1 MGSALLALLSS
12 THLSELAN
20 CSQGP
25 GGGCPPGGPLPDC
38 NTYPCLIGRA
48 ADNLGTIGTAVLG
61 LGGLAIS
68 KKCLDKYEELQ
79 EKKMDRLANMKNFT
93 SLEES
98 YSILG
103 MEYKYKIDCSGMKG
117 SAESDDQS
125 YMDQIMD
132 SEDTEQA
139 SVGKK

>member
-1 MGSALLALLSS
+1 MGTVA
-12 THLSELAN
+12 
-20 CSQGP
+20 
-25 GGGCPPGGPLPDC
+25 
-38 NTYPCLIGRA
+38 
-48 ADNLGTIGTAVLG
+48 LG
-61 LGGLAIS
+61 LGGLVIS
-68 KKCLDKYEELQ
+68 KKCLDKYGELQ

-103 MEYKYKIDCSGMKG
+103 MEYKSKIDCSGMNG

-125 YMDQIMD
+125 NMDQIMD